1 MNKIAGALLF
11 LLFSFSLYA
20 AEFPVPMNIDNRV
33 KTVIYHPDQV
43 YEITTAFGVA
53 TTIAFSESEEVT
65 GVSLGDPSVWQIVPI
80 GNTLNLKPI
89 GLSPDTNLTVWT
101 THRLYLFNL
110 KTVDPI
116 IINGQVQKENANK
129 NLLYLLKFIYQEEDY
144 LHEKVNLNTS
154 AESFVPHCI
163 NEQYSMYGNKKIAPH
178 FICDDGQFTYL
189 QFSQYQERPAIFL
202 VDEYGDEHAL
212 NTRQQDDFH
221 VITRIGAQ
229 FTLRHGE
236 LVSSLFNE
244 APPEFY
250 L

>member
-1 MNKIAGALLF
+1 MIRKVGLCF
-11 LLFSFSLYA
+11 LCWFSLNLQA
-20 AEFPVPMNIDNRV
+20 AEVPISKSTDERV

-53 TTIAFSESEEVT
+53 TTIAFAQGEEVT

-80 GNTLNLKPI
+80 GHTLNIKPI

-101 THRLYLFNL
+101 TQRLYLFNL
-110 KTVDPI
+110 KTLDPI
-116 IINGQVQKENANK
+116 IEDGQVQKASPRQD
-129 NLLYLLKFIYQEEDY
+129 LLYLLKFIYQEGSPLYEP
-144 LHEKVNLNTS
+144 VNLNS
-154 AESFVPHCI
+154 QPRHFVPNCI
-163 NEQYSMYGNKKIAPH
+163 NEHYSMYGNKKIAPH
-178 FICDDGQFTYL
+178 FVCDDGQFTYL
-189 QFSQYQERPAIFL
+189 QFSQYQDRPAVFF

-212 NTRQQDDFH
+212 NTRQQEDYH
-221 VITRIGAQ
+221 VITRLGAQ

-236 LVSSLFNE
+236 LTSSLFNE